1 MAVFESTKREYHT
14 AEMCVPAVFRKIQVR
29 AKKKERER
37 QSSGPAVL
45 QNGDDP
51 ACYLVGPKGLAKE
64 KTRVVML
71 NSPYGHIDPK

>member
-37 QSSGPAVL
+37 DKVQG
-45 QNGDDP
+45 QQ
-51 ACYLVGPKGLAKE
+51 YFRMETIQLA
-64 KTRVVML
+64 
-71 NSPYGHIDPK
+71 I